1 MGRRNPLSGGSR
13 PACGIRSTALQ
24 TRSVEP
30 GGHQRK
36 DGDRRDEAGGSRSD
50 EIQAHP
56 RQGPGGCR
64 SGERAAERFQCGLC
78 EDHCGVDGPHVRG
91 LVKATR
97 NMLPAGV
104 EFKTGETVMRR
115 MFNALVSIAIW
126 AVVFAPGAGRA
137 QGAETVKVGVN
148 KVISDIVFYIAEER
162 GFFAEQKL
170 KVELISFDS
179 GPRMIAP
186 LGAGQIDVGAGAS
199 SAGLYNAVSRG
210 IIGKIVADKGSPPPG
225 YDYMPLIVRKD
236 LVDSGRVKS
245 FADLKGLK
253 LAAAGPGS
261 ATNAKL
267 SLVLTKGGLQQKD
280 AVEVNLSYPQQ
291 VAALTSKAIDGS
303 ITTEPSASNAIS
315 SRVAVRLSDDSLY
328 PGQQG
333 AALLY
338 GDALLT
344 TRRAVGQR
352 FMNAYVKA
360 ARVYNDA
367 TRGGRFDG
375 PGADQVIDLIMK
387 TTGLTDRTMS
397 KTMVPNGIS
406 PDGQVNMTSLTDDLR
421 FFQTQG
427 QIEKPVTA
435 TDVVDM
441 SFAENA
447 VKQLG
452 PYEPAR

>member
-1 MGRRNPLSGGSR
+1 
-13 PACGIRSTALQ
+13 
-24 TRSVEP
+24 
-30 GGHQRK
+30 
-36 DGDRRDEAGGSRSD
+36 
-50 EIQAHP
+50 
-56 RQGPGGCR
+56 
-64 SGERAAERFQCGLC
+64 
-78 EDHCGVDGPHVRG
+78 
-91 LVKATR
+91 
-97 NMLPAGV
+97 
-104 EFKTGETVMRR
+104 MRR
-115 MFNALVSIAIW
+115 VFS
-126 AVVFAPGAGRA
+126 AVVLIAVCGAMFVPDAGRA
-137 QGAETVKVGVN
+137 QGMETVKVGVN

-162 GFFAEQKL
+162 GFFSEQKL

-210 IIGKIVADKGSPPPG
+210 IIVKIVADKGSTPPG

-236 LVDSGRVKS
+236 LIDSGRVKS
-245 FADLKGLK
+245 LADLKGLR

-267 SLVLTKGGLQQKD
+267 SLALTKGGLQQKD

-303 ITTEPSASNAIS
+303 ITTEPSASNAIAS
-315 SRVAVRLSDDSLY
+315 GVAVRLSDDNLY
-328 PGQQG
+328 PGQQV

-387 TTGLTDRTMS
+387 TTGLTDRAMF

-406 PDGQVNMTSLTDDLR
+406 PNGEVNMASLADDLH
-421 FFQTQG
+421 FFQAQG
-427 QIEKPVTA
+427 QIEKPVSVA
-435 TDVVDM
+435 DVVDM

-447 VKQLG
+447 VKALG
-452 PYEPAR
+452 PYEPAH